1 MSLTTDYNMLDKYF
15 KDATPE
21 ELENISI
28 YGVKHPIEL
37 APEDDNL
44 QEGQCVCG
52 AFDCDEEYA
61 HWTSGY

>member
-1 MSLTTDYNMLDKYF
+1 MANTIYSTNHTQLTAEDLANLNDYGCLS
-15 KDATPE
+15 PQ
-21 ELENISI
+21 
-28 YGVKHPIEL
+28 EL

-52 AFDCDEEYA
+52 AFNCDDEYA

>member
-1 MSLTTDYNMLDKYF
+1 MSVLDKYF
-15 KDATPE
+15 ENCTPQ

-37 APEDDNL
+37 ASEDDNL

>member
-1 MSLTTDYNMLDKYF
+1 MSVLDKYF
-15 KDATPE
+15 DNCTPL

-37 APEDDNL
+37 APDDDNL